1 MFALTN
7 LEGDWS
13 LNLKCD
19 PTRAIELREEYPAIQ
34 PGYHMNKAHWNTVN
48 MDGSLSRKLIQ
59 ELTDHSYQL
68 VVDKLPWKL
77 RQELKGHSVIE
88 IKGDYYPFTGQLRK
102 ITAKCTTRAK
112 TYPMETYE
120 LKDEEYIELIKL
132 LKIMRISE
140 SGGQA
145 KMMVDDG
152 LVFRNGEPEFRK
164 RAKLKPGD
172 VIEVFDYQIR
182 IK

>member
-1 MFALTN
+1 
-7 LEGDWS
+7 
-13 LNLKCD
+13 
-19 PTRAIELREEYPAIQ
+19 
-34 PGYHMNKAHWNTVN
+34 
-48 MDGSLSRKLIQ
+48 
-59 ELTDHSYQL
+59 
-68 VVDKLPWKL
+68 
-77 RQELKGHSVIE
+77 
-88 IKGDYYPFTGQLRK
+88 
-102 ITAKCTTRAK
+102 
-112 TYPMETYE
+112 METYE
-120 LKDEEYIELIKL
+120 LKGEEYIELIKL